1 MSVTAAP
8 SAVSSS
14 LPPPDRAG
22 ERRRAAF
29 RLAVRTY
36 LRELAAQRMLAVAA
50 LVLPALA
57 TVVLLYLPPLVVA
70 DLVGRLAAGE
80 SASPELVGP
89 AVLAFLGLLLAG
101 EALWRAT
108 IHCLNRVD
116 ANGIESLYVQGVDA
130 LLAKDSAFFHE
141 NFAGSLT
148 KRVLSFASQFEGF
161 VDTLVFQVSAQI
173 LPLGFAAVVL
183 WQYDPLLVLVLLGSL
198 VLGAVLV
205 VPLIRRRQALVDA
218 REAAWARVS
227 GHVSDTLTN
236 MDAVRAHA
244 SEVREGV
251 EHRRRVAHN
260 RLLALRS
267 WDYSNLR
274 IDMIVAPLSVLAN
287 TAGLV
292 LALGVATRAGGP
304 GVGALVVV
312 FSYYV
317 TATRILFEF
326 NQTYRSLERS
336 TTEAAQFAELL
347 LDAPTVL
354 DPDRPEPLARRGAAV
369 RFEGVTFVHS
379 GRTEPL
385 FDRFDLA
392 VGDGERVGL
401 VGRSGGGKTTIVRL
415 LLRLMDVQ
423 GGRILL
429 GGQDITRLTQADL
442 RSRIAYVP
450 QDPVMFH
457 RTLAENIA
465 FGRPGATPEQVRA
478 AAADAHVLEFVEG
491 LPDGFATLVGERGV
505 KLSGGQRQRV
515 AIARAMLRDADLVL
529 LDEATSALDSESEAL
544 IQDALRR
551 TVQGRTTIAVAH
563 RLSTVAGMDRL
574 VVLDRGRVTEQ
585 GTHAEL
591 LARGGGYAAL
601 WARQSGGFLAE

>member
-1 MSVTAAP
+1 
-8 SAVSSS
+8 
-14 LPPPDRAG
+14 
-22 ERRRAAF
+22 
-29 RLAVRTY
+29 VRTY
-36 LRELAAQRMLAVAA
+36 LRELAAQRWLAVAA
-50 LVLPALA
+50 LVLPALG
-57 TVVLLYLPPLVVA
+57 TVVLLYLPPLVVG

-80 SASPELVGP
+80 PASPAVVGP
-89 AVLAFLGLLLAG
+89 AVLTFLGLMLAG
-101 EALWRAT
+101 EALWRVT

-161 VDTLVFQVSAQI
+161 VDTLVFQVSAQM

-183 WQYDPLLVLVLLGSL
+183 WQYDPLLVLVLLGAL
-198 VLGAVLV
+198 VLGAVVV
-205 VPLIRRRQALVDA
+205 VPLVRRRQVLVDA
-218 REAAWARVS
+218 REEAWAQVS
-227 GHVSDTLTN
+227 GHVSDTLSN

-244 SEVREGV
+244 AEVREAA

-274 IDMIVAPLSVLAN
+274 IDTVIAPLSVLAN
-287 TAGLV
+287 AAGLV
-292 LALGVATRAGGP
+292 LALGVATRPGGP
-304 GVGALVVV
+304 GLGAVVVV
-312 FSYYV
+312 FSYFV
-317 TATRILFEF
+317 TATRIMFEF
-326 NQTYRSLERS
+326 NQTYRMLERT
-336 TTEAAQFAELL
+336 TTEAAQFTELL
-347 LDAPTVL
+347 LDEPTVL
-354 DPDRPEPLARRGAAV
+354 DPERPEPLRRGGAAV
-369 RFEGVTFVHS
+369 RFDGVTFVHA

-385 FDRFDLA
+385 FDRFELEIA
-392 VGDGERVGL
+392 DGERVGL

-450 QDPVMFH
+450 QDPAMFH

-465 FGRPGATPEQVRA
+465 FGRPDATPEQIRA
-478 AAADAHVLEFVEG
+478 AAAAAHVLEFVDG

-515 AIARAMLRDADLVL
+515 AIARAILRDADLLL

-551 TVQGRTTIAVAH
+551 TMEGRTTIAIAH
-563 RLSTVAGMDRL
+563 RLSTVAGVDRL
-574 VVLDRGRVTEQ
+574 VVLDRGRITEQ
-585 GTHAEL
+585 GAHADL

-601 WARQSGGFLAE
+601 WARQSGGFLTE